1 MHMLG
6 ASLGFLVFNIM
17 LPFQKWLLSSVL
29 WPGQTVIVGCV
40 GGAEGCDC
48 FQTRQ
53 TFIRASSLE
62 KGLLRNELL
71 RPEALRDNTA
81 AVNGTENGS
90 LECCFGSR
98 FPSGALHWI

>member
-17 LPFQKWLLSSVL
+17 LPFQKWLPSPVL
-29 WPGQTVIVGCV
+29 WPGLTVIVVCV
-40 GGAEGCDC
+40 GRAEGCDR
-48 FQTRQ
+48 FQTRA
-53 TFIRASSLE
+53 FSLE
-62 KGLLRNELL
+62 KGPLRNELL

-90 LECCFGSR
+90 LGCFGSR
-98 FPSGALHWI
+98 FPSGALNWI